1 MNIQM
6 FFFLFLWMLTMFLLI
21 RRIEEVKKYKQLV
34 NVLNQQR
41 TNNER

>member
-1 MNIQM
+1 M